1 IDYKKPKEDKNKGY
15 AETDQLLL
23 CLNTQKREDDKLYR
37 EKVMNNLKEEFIE
50 LNKKANNPKSKIV
63 KKEDLISEVAIIKK
77 KKYGKYFNI
86 EYIAE
91 AENKCNFRVEYTVDK
106 GHVYICVLAYY
117 IHNAIRYRLKENNIK
132 LSTAKLLNMLRK
144 VALVE
149 MEIPSE
155 KTIYNLTEISKNDKG
170 IFDQMGI
177 KMVAPKNK

>member
-1 IDYKKPKEDKNKGY
+1 
-15 AETDQLLL
+15 
-23 CLNTQKREDDKLYR
+23 
-37 EKVMNNLKEEFIE
+37 M
-50 LNKKANNPKSKIV
+50 
-63 KKEDLISEVAIIKK
+63 KK

-91 AENKCNFRVEYTVDK
+91 AENKCNFRVEYTVDEDKLNNDKKLDGTFLIQTNTSKYGAEELIHIYKNLNEVEMAFKVIKNELDIRPIFHRNTERVK

-117 IHNAIRYRLKENNIK
+117 IHNDIRYRLKENNIK